1 MGRPGHD
8 QPGRPEPARYDHPA
22 SGWLYDTLLS
32 SMNTIQLRLSD
43 AEMHELRYRAELAGV
58 APTRYATL
66 HLIRGLQRA
75 LLRERAP
82 ITSGPSVVAS
92 DGKVDEAALMPYT
105 PARRPRATINWST
118 GRMDAEPGEG
128 ETE

>member
-1 MGRPGHD
+1 MTN
-8 QPGRPEPARYDHPA
+8 PADPNRRGMTMPA

-82 ITSGPSVVAS
+82 ITSGPSVVAP